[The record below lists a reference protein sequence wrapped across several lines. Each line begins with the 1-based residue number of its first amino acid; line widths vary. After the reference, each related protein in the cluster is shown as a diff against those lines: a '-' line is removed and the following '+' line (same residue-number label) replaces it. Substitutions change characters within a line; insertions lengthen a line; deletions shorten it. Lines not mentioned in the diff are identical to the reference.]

1 MIAVIT
7 ILEQNSIESNK
18 IIYDGMTLNVLAEST
33 YKEIIDISSSNKAL
47 DSLKPFPRKTKE
59 RIGMLMNSKQLN
71 PATFF
76 SFEFKLGVYLPLLA
90 PFFIP
95 LFLTL
100 TLVIR
105 GNLFNKYCKKKDE
118 GKEAAGPKVKAD

>member
-33 YKEIIDISSSNKAL
+33 YKETIEISSSNKSL
-47 DSLKPFPRKTKE
+47 DSFKPFPRKTKE

-76 SFEFKLGVYLPLLA
+76 SIEFKLGVYLPLLA

-95 LFLTL
+95 LVLTL

-105 GNLFNKYCKKKDE
+105 GNLFNKYCKKKEDAA
-118 GKEAAGPKVKAD
+118 EAKVKKD